1 MKTTEYFE
9 HMRKRPDRARIREEW
24 IAHVIQLPEKTEV
37 RSSVPPRVRV
47 EAHETAGRPS
57 ALLFLSP
64 CPPSVLRR
72 EAEVDTMTATRS
84 RKVPVPEGE
93 IAAFCRR
100 WEITELALFGS
111 VLKENFGPESDV
123 DLLVTFFPDARW
135 TLFDLVKMQE
145 ELATIFGREVD
156 LVSRRGL
163 DMSRN
168 YLRRNAIL
176 SGSEV
181 IYAA

>member
-1 MKTTEYFE
+1 M
-9 HMRKRPDRARIREEW
+9 
-24 IAHVIQLPEKTEV
+24 
-37 RSSVPPRVRV
+37 
-47 EAHETAGRPS
+47 
-57 ALLFLSP
+57 
-64 CPPSVLRR
+64 RR
-72 EAEVDTMTATRS
+72 EAEVDTMTATKS

-100 WEITELALFGS
+100 WEITELVLFGS
-111 VLKENFGPESDV
+111 VLKDDFGPESDV
-123 DLLVTFFPDARW
+123 DVLVTFSPEARW

-145 ELATIFGREVD
+145 ELATIFGRAVD

-168 YLRRNAIL
+168 YLRRKAIL